1 MTVRPSTRLHEL
13 GRELPAAPA
22 PVGSYVPARVHGGL
36 VFITGQLA
44 FVDGEISPAGLL
56 GQDVTVDQ
64 GVQAAQVCALNAIA
78 AGAEA
83 VGGIDELTGV
93 LSIVGYLACAPGFTE
108 LSAVLDGASDL
119 LADVFG
125 PAGAHT
131 RTNVGVTTLP
141 LGTPVELQVT
151 FATAAS

>member
-1 MTVRPSTRLHEL
+1 VTVLPSARLHEL
-13 GRELPAAPA
+13 GLALPAAPA
-22 PVGSYVPARVHGGL
+22 PVGSYVPARVHAGL

-44 FVDGEISPAGLL
+44 FVDGVIAHPGLL
-56 GQDVTVDQ
+56 GAEVTRDQ

-78 AGAEA
+78 AGADA

-108 LSAVLDGASDL
+108 LSAVLNGASDL

-125 PAGAHT
+125 PEGVHT
-131 RTNVGVTTLP
+131 RTNVGVATLP
-141 LGTPVELQVT
+141 LGTPVEVQVT
-151 FATAAS
+151 FATAVK